1 MNPAKTGQN
10 EILKAEFV
18 SKIGFRGT
26 AEKGYGDL
34 ARLQVVDYG
43 ILSQDIVTYP
53 SIECVQKGVAGSVS
67 YAAAPVGLAS
77 LAKLQTL
84 ATKSPLVDLAILG
97 TAEGHA
103 KVL

>member
-1 MNPAKTGQN
+1 MVN
-10 EILKAEFV
+10 
-18 SKIGFRGT
+18 
-26 AEKGYGDL
+26 
-34 ARLQVVDYG
+34 YG
-43 ILSQDIVTYP
+43 ILSPESVTY
-53 SIECVQKGVAGSVS
+53 SSVECVQEGVAGSVS

-103 KVL
+103 KVLQLGTQNKKVNSLLHNSYFHNRKLDKLS